1 MAEFVYPDMDYQ
13 EKVYYEMLWKFQGED
28 LNTPKNHKTLKGKIK
43 KCKCPSCG
51 RHCASFFRSHNND
64 TFIMTCMEGCGLKKT
79 LQGFMIGWMVARQTQ
94 ANRYAAE
101 QISRYE
107 YNGENYWQILSDL
120 NSKTIS
126 ELHKEFANEK

>member
-1 MAEFVYPDMDYQ
+1 MTTLVLNYSQSLLEG
-13 EKVYYEMLWKFQGED
+13 LW
-28 LNTPKNHKTLKGKIK
+28 
-43 KCKCPSCG
+43 S
-51 RHCASFFRSHNND
+51 
-64 TFIMTCMEGCGLKKT
+64 GLKKT

-94 ANRYAAE
+94 ANRYATE